1 MTNDECRMTNVP
13 PDAAPAT
20 RTARDRSRWL
30 LAIVDGVWAWGCLSL
45 GYLTVSFLLRLFVC
59 ELDRL
64 NSDVV
69 LPPPLTM
76 LLVNV
81 LPEPG
86 FALVIGVS
94 LLSVAYARLSYLAQ
108 DSITTRLF
116 RWSLGLFF
124 GMLMI
129 VALPLLDMLNP
140 WPRMLEDRYVYDEV
154 AFLLFTSLAAVLPF
168 VIGRE
173 KPRRDPS

>member
-13 PDAAPAT
+13 PDAAAAT